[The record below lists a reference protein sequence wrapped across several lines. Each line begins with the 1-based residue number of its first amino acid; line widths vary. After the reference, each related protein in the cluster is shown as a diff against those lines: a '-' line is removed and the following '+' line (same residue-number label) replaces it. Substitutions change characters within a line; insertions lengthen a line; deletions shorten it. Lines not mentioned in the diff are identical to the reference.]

1 MKKIKIGIIGV
12 GNCASSLVQG
22 IEYYKNNRSDKP
34 VGVMHKELGGY
45 SVSDIEVGFAV
56 DIDERKVGKDLS
68 EAVYALPNCTA
79 KIVQE
84 LKSTGVRVTMG
95 AVLDGVSGHT
105 QQYDEKLRVV
115 ISREKE
121 TSMNE
126 LVHAIKKSGVEMLVN
141 YLPVGSR
148 EAAYFYAECAIRA
161 QVGFI
166 NCMPVFIASDDKWIQ
181 RFREGNVPCIGDD
194 IKSQLGATIIHRELI
209 RLFEERGI
217 RLTHTY
223 QLNTG
228 GNTDFLNM
236 LNRNRLFDKR
246 ISKTMAVQTNLT
258 NQLDNRDIHVG
269 PSDYVQWQKDNK
281 VCFLRIEGRQFG
293 DIPMELELR
302 LSVEDSPNSAG
313 VVIDAIRCMR
323 IALDRGMS
331 GDIVEPSTYFMK
343 QPRIQQEDFYGR
355 KLLEQFIKEEA
366 VCLQKLSAAEGD
378 YNGKTSI

>member
-1 MKKIKIGIIGV
+1 
-12 GNCASSLVQG
+12 
-22 IEYYKNNRSDKP
+22 
-34 VGVMHKELGGY
+34 
-45 SVSDIEVGFAV
+45 
-56 DIDERKVGKDLS
+56 
-68 EAVYALPNCTA
+68 
-79 KIVQE
+79 
-84 LKSTGVRVTMG
+84 
-95 AVLDGVSGHT
+95 
-105 QQYDEKLRVV
+105 
-115 ISREKE
+115 
-121 TSMNE
+121 
-126 LVHAIKKSGVEMLVN
+126 
-141 YLPVGSR
+141 
-148 EAAYFYAECAIRA
+148 
-161 QVGFI
+161 
-166 NCMPVFIASDDKWIQ
+166 
-181 RFREGNVPCIGDD
+181 
-194 IKSQLGATIIHRELI
+194 
-209 RLFEERGI
+209 
-217 RLTHTY
+217 
-223 QLNTG
+223 
-228 GNTDFLNM
+228 
-236 LNRNRLFDKR
+236 
-246 ISKTMAVQTNLT
+246 MAVQTNLT